1 VSVTGNG
8 SGPRPQRGGGEF
20 IHRVLLGMA
29 ILGLVGMVLLPFWTC
44 VFAWDIRVCPFFN
57 RLDWGPDLRVQCE
70 DNIKQ
75 ITAAIIK
82 YATEH
87 DGKLPES
94 INWHEDIKAYLVE
107 DEEAVEALLRCPA
120 TGQPYVFN
128 EKVAGKS
135 IKEWESPTDVPLIW
149 EVHGDN
155 GRAPHTGLVW
165 EIRGDK
171 GKAPRNR
178 RFSYV
183 GHLGGQVWRY
193 PEDSFKELLEEWG
206 H

>member
-1 VSVTGNG
+1 MSVTGNG
-8 SGPRPQRGGGEF
+8 SGPTSQRGGGEL

-29 ILGLVGMVLLPFWTC
+29 ILGVVSMVSSPFWAC
-44 VFAWDIRVCPFFN
+44 VFAWDIRLNPFFN
-57 RLDWGPDLRVQCE
+57 LFDWGPDLRAQCE
-70 DNIKQ
+70 ANINQ
-75 ITAAIIK
+75 ITAIIIK

-87 DGKLPES
+87 DSKLPES
-94 INWHEDIKAYLVE
+94 GNWQEDIKAYLVE
-107 DEEAVEALLRCPA
+107 DEQAVEALLRCPI

-135 IKEWESPTDVPLIW
+135 IKELGSSSDVPLIW

-165 EIRGDK
+165 EVRGDNQ
-171 GKAPRNR
+171 RNR